1 MRINRVRLDRVLLR
15 RALILSLLLQ
25 VGGCVTT
32 HTDSNPI
39 GKNIPQ
45 TSKADQTVEAA
56 RIHTE
61 LGQRYL
67 ANGDL
72 QTALAKLTT
81 ALQFDPN
88 YAPAHTVIA
97 VIYERINN
105 LPEAEVHYRK
115 AVALEPTQGDPNN
128 NLGLFLCTTGRYDEA
143 NGYFRKAVADPFYQ
157 TPDVALTNE
166 GICQLR
172 NHEVVPAEASFRDAL
187 ARNAN
192 NSEALFQ
199 LAKALY
205 LNNDAFRAR
214 AFIQRFDALGAPT
227 AAGLKLGY
235 DIETHLGDRNGA
247 LTYSTRLQT
256 QFPDSEQARAL
267 NSTVSQ

>member
-1 MRINRVRLDRVLLR
+1 MRLDRVL
-15 RALILSLLLQ
+15 ILGLLLPLA
-25 VGGCVTT
+25 GCVTT

-39 GKNIPQ
+39 GKNLPQ
-45 TSKADQTVEAA
+45 TSKSDQAMEAA

-67 ANGDL
+67 ASGDL

-97 VIYERINN
+97 VVYERINQ

-115 AVALEPTQGDPNN
+115 AVALEPIKGDPNN
-128 NLGLFLCTTGRYDEA
+128 NLGLFLCSTGRYAEA
-143 NGYFRKAVADPFYQ
+143 NGYFQRAVADPFYQ
-157 TPDVALTNE
+157 TPDIALTNE

-172 NHEVVPAEASFRDAL
+172 DHQVVSAEASFRDAL
-187 ARNAN
+187 RRNSN
-192 NSEALFQ
+192 NAEALFQ

-235 DIETHLGDRNGA
+235 DIESHLGNRDGA

-267 NSTVSQ
+267 NTTVSQ

>member
-1 MRINRVRLDRVLLR
+1 VVLSFLVLL
-15 RALILSLLLQ
+15 A
-25 VGGCVTT
+25 GCVTT
-32 HTDSNPI
+32 HTDSNPD
-39 GKNIPQ
+39 GKNIPKA
-45 TSKADQTVEAA
+45 SKADQAKDAA

-72 QTALAKLTT
+72 QTALAKLTM

-88 YAPAHTVIA
+88 YVPAHTVIA
-97 VIYERINN
+97 VVYERINR
-105 LPEAEVHYRK
+105 LPEAELHYRK
-115 AVALEPTQGDPNN
+115 AVQLEPAKGDPNN
-128 NLGLFLCTTGRYDEA
+128 NLGLFLCSTSRYAEA
-143 NGYFRKAVADPFYQ
+143 EGYFRKAVADPFYQ
-157 TPDVALTNE
+157 TPDLALTNA

-172 NHEVVPAEASFRDAL
+172 DHQVVPAEASFRDAL
-187 ARNAN
+187 AHNPN

-214 AFIQRFDALGAPT
+214 AFIQRFDALGTPT
-227 AAGLKLGY
+227 AEALKLGY
-235 DIETHLGDRNGA
+235 DIEMHLGNPDGA
-247 LTYSTRLQT
+247 LSYSQRLQS

-267 NSTVSQ
+267 NTTVSQ

>member
-1 MRINRVRLDRVLLR
+1 MRID
-15 RALILSLLLQ
+15 RALVLGLLLPLA
-25 VGGCVTT
+25 GCVTT

-45 TSKADQTVEAA
+45 SSKADQAKEAA

-67 ANGDL
+67 TSGDL

-97 VIYERINN
+97 VVYERINN

-115 AVALEPTQGDPNN
+115 AVALDPSKGDTNN
-128 NLGLFLCTTGRYDEA
+128 NLGLFLCSTGRYAESY
-143 NGYFRKAVADPFYQ
+143 GYFQKAVNDPFYQ
-157 TPDVALTNE
+157 TPDIASTNE

-172 NHEVVPAEASFRDAL
+172 NHELGPAEASFRRAL
-187 ARNAN
+187 ARNGN
-192 NSEALFQ
+192 NAEALFQ

-227 AAGLKLGY
+227 AAALKLGY
-235 DIETHLGDRNGA
+235 DIESHLGNQDGA
-247 LTYSTRLQT
+247 LNYRTRLQN

-267 NSTVSQ
+267 TTTVSQ

>member
-1 MRINRVRLDRVLLR
+1 MRINR
-15 RALILSLLLQ
+15 ALILGLLLPLA
-25 VGGCVTT
+25 GCVTT

-39 GKNIPQ
+39 GKNMPK
-45 TSKADQTVEAA
+45 TSKGDQAREAA

-67 ANGDL
+67 ASGDL
-72 QTALAKLTT
+72 QTALAKLTI
-81 ALQFDPN
+81 AIQFDPN

-97 VIYERINN
+97 VIYERINQ
-105 LPEAEVHYRK
+105 PAQAEVHYRK
-115 AVALEPTQGDPNN
+115 AVALEPTKGDTNN
-128 NLGLFLCTTGRYDEA
+128 NLGLFLCSTGRYAESY
-143 NGYFRKAVADPFYQ
+143 GYFQKAIADPFYQ
-157 TPDVALTNE
+157 TPDIALTNE

-172 NHEVVPAEASFRDAL
+172 NHEVAAAEASFRNAI

-192 NSEALFQ
+192 NGDALFQ

-214 AFIQRFDALGAPT
+214 AFLQRFDALGAPT
-227 AAGLKLGY
+227 AAALKLGY
-235 DIETHLGDRNGA
+235 DIESHLGNQDGA
-247 LTYSTRLQT
+247 LNYRTRLQT

-267 NSTVSQ
+267 NTTVSQ